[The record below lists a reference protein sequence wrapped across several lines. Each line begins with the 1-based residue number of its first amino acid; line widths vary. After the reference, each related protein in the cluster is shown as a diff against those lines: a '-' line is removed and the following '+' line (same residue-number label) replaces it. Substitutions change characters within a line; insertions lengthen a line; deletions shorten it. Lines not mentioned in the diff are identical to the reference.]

1 MLIARRNNAPAIWLA
16 VVISVLLVLFIQT
29 RGNSRRNTNFF
40 LSGDSEAVGAEIY
53 LNGSRLGKMN
63 IANNSGLSGGIFS
76 CHLKDG
82 THSLEVRKP
91 GFKTLSRVLEFKGQ
105 DYLGV
110 ILERDGAAF

>member
-1 MLIARRNNAPAIWLA
+1 MLNARRNNAPAVWLA
-16 VVISVLLVLFIQT
+16 VVLSVLIVLFFQT
-29 RGNSRRNTNFF
+29 RGNGRRNTNFF

-53 LNGSRLGKMN
+53 LNGSKLGKIH

-76 CHLKDG
+76 CHMQDG